1 MLRFSANLS
10 MLFTEYDFL
19 ERFDKAALSGF
30 RGVEFMFPYDND
42 IEVLK
47 RKLRDNNLEHTL
59 HNLPAGDW
67 AAGERGIACIPG
79 ARRISRWRSG
89 RNPLCTCV
97 RQ

>member
-47 RKLRDNNLEHTL
+47 RKLRIIIWNIRYIIYRLATGRLANVE
-59 HNLPAGDW
+59 LPVFL
-67 AAGERGIACIPG
+67 G
-79 ARRISRWRSG
+79 AKKSFAMA
-89 RNPLCTCV
+89 
-97 RQ
+97 